1 MNQFGAKCHTN
12 LLQIRARSFPSRSLV
27 ADASE
32 PERAKRNR
40 KVFPLNRLSITYAS
54 NVFFPGQSGMVV
66 AHQLGRQGLVAS
78 PKHLIG
84 ESQFSSR
91 PDPPA

>member
-12 LLQIRARSFPSRSLV
+12 LLQIRARSFLSRSLV
-27 ADASE
+27 PGASK
-32 PERAKRNR
+32 PERANDT
-40 KVFPLNRLSITYAS
+40 VNYFYLSGYVLKTLRH
-54 NVFFPGQSGMVV
+54 FFAGWFGMVV
-66 AHQLGRQGLVAS
+66 ANQLTRQGLVAS

-84 ESQFSSR
+84 ESQVSSR